1 MEYPV
6 IISGGGIIGCY
17 IHLRL
22 KQAGISSQIIEKG
35 LPASGS
41 VPNIRT
47 ISLNPSTYKLLL
59 EIGIELESK
68 SVETIKVL
76 DGGGSGKIQFK
87 AKEVNE
93 EALSH
98 VAMFNDLLEQIQDKA
113 SNAIQFESE
122 ITSISKLD
130 TLTKVSLNNNCEL
143 QTPLLIGSDGRN
155 SPVAQLSNFISKM
168 NDYKQTAFTFLVKEG
183 LDNNNSTASQIFS
196 DKGIFALMPIKHLK
210 ENMFSVVWSVPNEL
224 LKDMNKDNFVSKNID
239 AMTTKINSKITLES
253 DIISFPLS
261 NHHLDSY
268 MKEGIVVVGDA
279 AHSIHP
285 LAGQGINLG
294 FADADIL
301 CEEIIEAFK
310 KGYSIGSHR
319 VLKKYEIR
327 RKSINEIML
336 KAMDGFI
343 GLFGSSN
350 IYIKVLRNLGLN
362 IFNKISFMKVF
373 FINHASGSHKL

>member
-41 VPNIRT
+41 VANIRT

-122 ITSISKLD
+122 ITSISKLN

-224 LKDMNKDNFVSKNID
+224 LKDTNKDNFVSKNID

>member
-1 MEYPV
+1 MEHPV

-17 IHLRL
+17 VHLRL
-22 KQAGISSQIIEKG
+22 KQAGILSQVIEKG
-35 LPASGS
+35 SPLKVSS
-41 VPNIRT
+41 QNIRT

-59 EIGIELESK
+59 EIGIELESA
-68 SVETIKVL
+68 SVKTIKVS
-76 DGGGSGKIQFK
+76 DGDSSGRIQFT
-87 AKEVNE
+87 ADEVNE

-98 VAMFNDLLEQIQDKA
+98 VAMFDELLEKIQDKA
-113 SNAIQFESE
+113 LNAIKYESE

-130 TLTKVSLNNNCEL
+130 TLTKITLNNNSEL
-143 QTPLLIGSDGRN
+143 QTSLLIGSDGRN
-155 SPVAQLSNFISKM
+155 SPVAKLSNFVSKT
-168 NDYKQTAFTFLVKEG
+168 NDYKQTAFTFLAKEK
-183 LDNNNSTASQIFS
+183 LDHNNSTASQIFS
-196 DKGIFALMPIKHLK
+196 NKGIFALMPIKHLN

-224 LKDMNKDNFVSKNID
+224 LKDTNKDNFIAENID
-239 AMTTKINSKITLES
+239 AMTSKINSKITLES
-253 DIISFPLS
+253 NIISFPLS

-268 MKEGIVVVGDA
+268 MKEGVVVFGDA

-310 KGYSIGSHR
+310 KGYSIGSYR

-343 GLFGSSN
+343 GLFGSNN
-350 IYIKVLRNLGLN
+350 IYIKVLRGLGLKF
-362 IFNKISFMKVF
+362 FNKISFMKVF

>member
-1 MEYPV
+1 MEHPV

-17 IHLRL
+17 VHLRL
-22 KQAGISSQIIEKG
+22 KQAGILSQVIEKG
-35 LPASGS
+35 SPLKVSS
-41 VPNIRT
+41 QNIRT

-59 EIGIELESK
+59 EIGIELESA
-68 SVETIKVL
+68 SVKTIKVS
-76 DGGGSGKIQFK
+76 DGDSSGRIQFT
-87 AKEVNE
+87 ADEVNE
-93 EALSH
+93 KALSH
-98 VAMFNDLLEQIQDKA
+98 VAMFDELLEKIQDKA
-113 SNAIQFESE
+113 LNAIKYESE

-130 TLTKVSLNNNCEL
+130 TLTKITLNNNSEL
-143 QTPLLIGSDGRN
+143 QTSLLIGSDGRN
-155 SPVAQLSNFISKM
+155 SPVAKLSNFVSKT
-168 NDYKQTAFTFLVKEG
+168 NDYKQTAFTFLAKEKS
-183 LDNNNSTASQIFS
+183 DHNNSTASQIFS
-196 DKGIFALMPIKHLK
+196 NKGIFALMPIKHLN

-224 LKDMNKDNFVSKNID
+224 LKDTNKDNFIAENID
-239 AMTTKINSKITLES
+239 AMTSKINSKITLES
-253 DIISFPLS
+253 NIISFPLS

-268 MKEGIVVVGDA
+268 MKEGVVVVGDA

-310 KGYSIGSHR
+310 KGYSIGSYR

-343 GLFGSSN
+343 GLFGSNN
-350 IYIKVLRNLGLN
+350 IYIKVLRGLGLKF
-362 IFNKISFMKVF
+362 FNKISFMKVF

>member
-59 EIGIELESK
+59 EIGIELKSK

-98 VAMFNDLLEQIQDKA
+98 VVMFNDLLEQIQEKA
-113 SNAIQFESE
+113 INAIQFESE

-130 TLTKVSLNNNCEL
+130 TLTKISLNNNSKL

-155 SPVAQLSNFISKM
+155 SPVAQLSNFVSKM
-168 NDYKQTAFTFLVKEG
+168 NDYKQTAFTFLVKQG

-210 ENMFSVVWSVPNEL
+210 ENMFSVVWSVPNDL
-224 LKDMNKDNFVSKNID
+224 LKDTNKDNFVSENID
-239 AMTTKINSKITLES
+239 AMTTKINSKITLET
-253 DIISFPLS
+253 DIISFPLL

-336 KAMDGFI
+336 KAMDGFL

-362 IFNKISFMKVF
+362 IFNKLSFMKVF

>member
-1 MEYPV
+1 MEHPV

-17 IHLRL
+17 VHLRL
-22 KQAGISSQIIEKG
+22 KQAGILSQVIEKG
-35 LPASGS
+35 SPLKVSS
-41 VPNIRT
+41 QNIRT

-59 EIGIELESK
+59 EIGIELESA
-68 SVETIKVL
+68 SVKTIKVS
-76 DGGGSGKIQFK
+76 DGDSSGRIQFT
-87 AKEVNE
+87 ADEVNE

-98 VAMFNDLLEQIQDKA
+98 VAMFDELLEKIQDKA
-113 SNAIQFESE
+113 LNAIKYESE

-130 TLTKVSLNNNCEL
+130 TLTKITLNNNSEL
-143 QTPLLIGSDGRN
+143 QTSLLIGSDGRN
-155 SPVAQLSNFISKM
+155 SPVAKLSNFVSKT
-168 NDYKQTAFTFLVKEG
+168 NDYKQTAFTFLAKEKS
-183 LDNNNSTASQIFS
+183 DHNNSTASQIFS
-196 DKGIFALMPIKHLK
+196 NKGIFALMPIKHLN

-224 LKDMNKDNFVSKNID
+224 LKDTNKDNFIAENID

-253 DIISFPLS
+253 NIISFPLS

-268 MKEGIVVVGDA
+268 MKEGVVVVGDA

-310 KGYSIGSHR
+310 KGYSIGSYR

-343 GLFGSSN
+343 GLFGSNN
-350 IYIKVLRNLGLN
+350 IYIKVLRGLGLKF
-362 IFNKISFMKVF
+362 FNKISFMKVF

>member
-41 VPNIRT
+41 VANIRT

-224 LKDMNKDNFVSKNID
+224 LKDTNKDNFVSKNID

-301 CEEIIEAFK
+301 CEEIIKAFK

>member
-22 KQAGISSQIIEKG
+22 KQAGIPSQIIEKG
-35 LPASGS
+35 LPTSGS
-41 VPNIRT
+41 VTNIRT
-47 ISLNPSTYKLLL
+47 ISLNPSSYKLLL
-59 EIGIELESK
+59 EIGIELEST

-98 VAMFNDLLEQIQDKA
+98 VIMFNDLLEQIQDKA
-113 SNAIQFESE
+113 INAIQFESE

-130 TLTKVSLNNNCEL
+130 TLTKISLNNNSEL

-224 LKDMNKDNFVSKNID
+224 LKDTNKDNFVSKNID

>member
-224 LKDMNKDNFVSKNID
+224 LKDTNKDNFVSKNID

-336 KAMDGFI
+336 KAMDGFV

-362 IFNKISFMKVF
+362 IFNKLSFMKVF

>member
-1 MEYPV
+1 MEHPV

-17 IHLRL
+17 VHLRL
-22 KQAGISSQIIEKG
+22 KQAGILSQVIEKG
-35 LPASGS
+35 SPLKVSS
-41 VPNIRT
+41 QNIRT

-59 EIGIELESK
+59 EIGIELESA
-68 SVETIKVL
+68 SVKTIKVS
-76 DGGGSGKIQFK
+76 DGDSSGRIQFT
-87 AKEVNE
+87 ADEVNE

-98 VAMFNDLLEQIQDKA
+98 VAMFDELLEKIQDKA
-113 SNAIQFESE
+113 LNAIKYESE

-130 TLTKVSLNNNCEL
+130 TLTKITLNNNSEL
-143 QTPLLIGSDGRN
+143 QTSLLIGSDGRN
-155 SPVAQLSNFISKM
+155 SPVAKLSNFVSKT
-168 NDYKQTAFTFLVKEG
+168 NDYKQTAFTFLAKEK
-183 LDNNNSTASQIFS
+183 LDHNNSTASQIFS
-196 DKGIFALMPIKHLK
+196 NKGIFALMPIKHLN

-224 LKDMNKDNFVSKNID
+224 LKDTNKDNFIAENID
-239 AMTTKINSKITLES
+239 AMTSKINSKITLES
-253 DIISFPLS
+253 NIIRFPLS

-268 MKEGIVVVGDA
+268 MKEGVVVVGDA

-310 KGYSIGSHR
+310 KGYSIGSYR

-343 GLFGSSN
+343 GLFGSNN
-350 IYIKVLRNLGLN
+350 IYIKVLRGLGLKF
-362 IFNKISFMKVF
+362 FNKISFMKVF

>member
-1 MEYPV
+1 MEHPV

-17 IHLRL
+17 VHLRL
-22 KQAGISSQIIEKG
+22 KQAGILSQVIEKG
-35 LPASGS
+35 SPLKVSS
-41 VPNIRT
+41 QNIRT

-59 EIGIELESK
+59 EIGIELESA
-68 SVETIKVL
+68 SVKTIKVS
-76 DGGGSGKIQFK
+76 DGDSSGRIQFT
-87 AKEVNE
+87 ADEVNE

-98 VAMFNDLLEQIQDKA
+98 VAMFDELLEKIQDKA
-113 SNAIQFESE
+113 LNAIKYESE

-130 TLTKVSLNNNCEL
+130 TLTKITLNNNSEL
-143 QTPLLIGSDGRN
+143 QTSLLIGSDGRN
-155 SPVAQLSNFISKM
+155 SPVAKLSNFVSKT
-168 NDYKQTAFTFLVKEG
+168 NDYKQTAFTFLAKEK
-183 LDNNNSTASQIFS
+183 LDHNNSTASQIFS
-196 DKGIFALMPIKHLK
+196 NKGIFALMPIKHLN

-224 LKDMNKDNFVSKNID
+224 LKDTNKDNFIAENID
-239 AMTTKINSKITLES
+239 AMTSKINSKITLES
-253 DIISFPLS
+253 NIISFPLS

-268 MKEGIVVVGDA
+268 MKEGVVVVGDA

-310 KGYSIGSHR
+310 KGYSIGSYR

-343 GLFGSSN
+343 GLFGSNN
-350 IYIKVLRNLGLN
+350 IYIKVLRGLGLKF
-362 IFNKISFMKVF
+362 FNKISFMKVF

>member
-35 LPASGS
+35 LPTSGS
-41 VPNIRT
+41 VTNIRT
-47 ISLNPSTYKLLL
+47 ISLNPSSYKLLL
-59 EIGIELESK
+59 EIGIELQST

-87 AKEVNE
+87 AKEINE

-98 VAMFNDLLEQIQDKA
+98 VIMFNDLLEQIQNKA
-113 SNAIQFESE
+113 INAIQFESE

-130 TLTKVSLNNNCEL
+130 TLTKISLNNNSEL

-224 LKDMNKDNFVSKNID
+224 LKDTNKDNFVSKNID

>member
-35 LPASGS
+35 LPTSGS
-41 VPNIRT
+41 VTNIRT
-47 ISLNPSTYKLLL
+47 ISLNPSSYKLLL
-59 EIGIELESK
+59 EIGIELQST

-130 TLTKVSLNNNCEL
+130 TLTKISLNNNSEL

-224 LKDMNKDNFVSKNID
+224 LKDTNKDNFVSKNID

-350 IYIKVLRNLGLN
+350 IYIKVIRNLGLN

>member
-1 MEYPV
+1 MEHPV

-17 IHLRL
+17 VHLRL
-22 KQAGISSQIIEKG
+22 KQAGILSQVIEKG
-35 LPASGS
+35 SPLKVSS
-41 VPNIRT
+41 QNIRT

-59 EIGIELESK
+59 EIGIELESA
-68 SVETIKVL
+68 SVKTIKVS
-76 DGGGSGKIQFK
+76 DGDSSGRIQFT
-87 AKEVNE
+87 ADEVNE

-98 VAMFNDLLEQIQDKA
+98 VAMFDELLEKIQDKA
-113 SNAIQFESE
+113 LNAIKYESE

-130 TLTKVSLNNNCEL
+130 TLTKITLNNNSEL
-143 QTPLLIGSDGRN
+143 QTSLLIGSDGRN
-155 SPVAQLSNFISKM
+155 SPVAKLSNFVSKT
-168 NDYKQTAFTFLVKEG
+168 NDYKQTAFTFLAKEK

-196 DKGIFALMPIKHLK
+196 NKGIFALMPIKHLN

-224 LKDMNKDNFVSKNID
+224 LKDTNKDNFIAENID
-239 AMTTKINSKITLES
+239 AMTSKINSKITLES
-253 DIISFPLS
+253 NIISFPLS

-268 MKEGIVVVGDA
+268 MKEGVVVVGDA

-310 KGYSIGSHR
+310 KGYSIGSYR

-343 GLFGSSN
+343 GLFGSNN
-350 IYIKVLRNLGLN
+350 IYIKVLRGLGLKF
-362 IFNKISFMKVF
+362 FNKISFMKVF

>member
-41 VPNIRT
+41 VANIRT

-113 SNAIQFESE
+113 TNAIQFESE

-130 TLTKVSLNNNCEL
+130 TLTKISLNNNSEL

-224 LKDMNKDNFVSKNID
+224 LKDTNKDNFVSKNID
-239 AMTTKINSKITLES
+239 AMTTKINSKITLET

>member
-35 LPASGS
+35 LPTSGS
-41 VPNIRT
+41 VTNIRT
-47 ISLNPSTYKLLL
+47 ISLNPSSYKLLL
-59 EIGIELESK
+59 EIGIELQST

-93 EALSH
+93 EVLSH

-224 LKDMNKDNFVSKNID
+224 LKDTNKDNFVSENID
-239 AMTTKINSKITLES
+239 AMTTKINSKITLET
-253 DIISFPLS
+253 DIISFPLL

>member
-35 LPASGS
+35 LPTSGS
-41 VPNIRT
+41 VTNIRT
-47 ISLNPSTYKLLL
+47 ISLNPSSYKLLL
-59 EIGIELESK
+59 EIGIELEST

-98 VAMFNDLLEQIQDKA
+98 VIMFNDLLEQIQDKA
-113 SNAIQFESE
+113 INAIQFESE

-130 TLTKVSLNNNCEL
+130 TLTKISLNNNSEL

-155 SPVAQLSNFISKM
+155 SPVAQLSNFVSKM

-224 LKDMNKDNFVSKNID
+224 LKDTNKDNFVSENID
-239 AMTTKINSKITLES
+239 AMTTKINSKITLET

-336 KAMDGFI
+336 KAMDGFV

-362 IFNKISFMKVF
+362 IFNKLSFMKVF

>member
-41 VPNIRT
+41 VANIRT

-155 SPVAQLSNFISKM
+155 SPVAQLSNFVSKM
-168 NDYKQTAFTFLVKEG
+168 NDYKQTAFTFLVKQG

-224 LKDMNKDNFVSKNID
+224 LKDTNKDNFVSKNID

-301 CEEIIEAFK
+301 CEEIIKAFK

>member
-1 MEYPV
+1 MEHPV

-17 IHLRL
+17 VHLRL
-22 KQAGISSQIIEKG
+22 KQAGILSQVIEKG
-35 LPASGS
+35 SPLKVSS
-41 VPNIRT
+41 QNIRT

-59 EIGIELESK
+59 EIGIELESA
-68 SVETIKVL
+68 SVKTIKVS
-76 DGGGSGKIQFK
+76 DGDSSGRIQFT
-87 AKEVNE
+87 ADEVNE

-98 VAMFNDLLEQIQDKA
+98 VAMFDELLEKIQDKA
-113 SNAIQFESE
+113 LNAIKYESE

-130 TLTKVSLNNNCEL
+130 KLTKITLNNNSEL
-143 QTPLLIGSDGRN
+143 QTSLLIGSDGRN
-155 SPVAQLSNFISKM
+155 SPVAKLSNFVSKT
-168 NDYKQTAFTFLVKEG
+168 NDYKQTAFTFLAKEK
-183 LDNNNSTASQIFS
+183 LDHNNSTASQIFS
-196 DKGIFALMPIKHLK
+196 NKGIFALMPIKHLN

-224 LKDMNKDNFVSKNID
+224 LKDTNKDNFITENID
-239 AMTTKINSKITLES
+239 AMTSKINSKITLES
-253 DIISFPLS
+253 NIISFPLS

-268 MKEGIVVVGDA
+268 MKEGVVVVGDA

-310 KGYSIGSHR
+310 KGYSIGSYR

-343 GLFGSSN
+343 GLFGSNN
-350 IYIKVLRNLGLN
+350 IYIKVLRGLGLKF
-362 IFNKISFMKVF
+362 FNKISFMKVF

>member
-35 LPASGS
+35 LPTSGS
-41 VPNIRT
+41 VTNIRT
-47 ISLNPSTYKLLL
+47 ISLNPSSYKLLL
-59 EIGIELESK
+59 EIGIELQST

-98 VAMFNDLLEQIQDKA
+98 VVMFNDLLEQIQEKA
-113 SNAIQFESE
+113 INAIQFESE

-130 TLTKVSLNNNCEL
+130 TLTKISLNNNSEL

-155 SPVAQLSNFISKM
+155 SPVAQLSNFVSKM
-168 NDYKQTAFTFLVKEG
+168 NDYKQTAFTFLVKQG

-210 ENMFSVVWSVPNEL
+210 ENMFSVVWSVPNDL
-224 LKDMNKDNFVSKNID
+224 LKDTNKDNFVSENID
-239 AMTTKINSKITLES
+239 AMTTKINSKITLET

>member
-1 MEYPV
+1 MEHPV

-17 IHLRL
+17 VHLRL
-22 KQAGISSQIIEKG
+22 KQAGILSQVIEKG
-35 LPASGS
+35 SPLKVSS
-41 VPNIRT
+41 QNIRT

-59 EIGIELESK
+59 EIGIELESA
-68 SVETIKVL
+68 SVKTIKVS
-76 DGGGSGKIQFK
+76 DGDSSGRIQFT
-87 AKEVNE
+87 ADEVNE

-98 VAMFNDLLEQIQDKA
+98 VAMFDELLEKIQDKA
-113 SNAIQFESE
+113 LNAIKYESE

-130 TLTKVSLNNNCEL
+130 TLTKITLNNNSEL
-143 QTPLLIGSDGRN
+143 QTSLLIGSDGRN
-155 SPVAQLSNFISKM
+155 SPVAKLSNFVSKT
-168 NDYKQTAFTFLVKEG
+168 NDYKQTAFTFLAKEKS
-183 LDNNNSTASQIFS
+183 DHNNSTASQIFS
-196 DKGIFALMPIKHLK
+196 NKGIFALMPIKHIN

-224 LKDMNKDNFVSKNID
+224 LKDTNKDNFIAENID
-239 AMTTKINSKITLES
+239 AMTSKINSKITLES
-253 DIISFPLS
+253 NIISFPLS

-268 MKEGIVVVGDA
+268 MKEGVVVVGDA

-310 KGYSIGSHR
+310 KGYSIGSYR

-343 GLFGSSN
+343 GLFGSNN
-350 IYIKVLRNLGLN
+350 IYIKVLRGLGLKF
-362 IFNKISFMKVF
+362 FNKISFMKVF

>member
-41 VPNIRT
+41 VANIRT

-130 TLTKVSLNNNCEL
+130 TLTKISLNNNSEL

-155 SPVAQLSNFISKM
+155 SPVAQLSNFVSKM
-168 NDYKQTAFTFLVKEG
+168 NDYKQTAFTFLVKQG

-224 LKDMNKDNFVSKNID
+224 LKDTNKDNFVSKNID

-301 CEEIIEAFK
+301 CEEIIKAFK

>member
-41 VPNIRT
+41 VANIRT

-224 LKDMNKDNFVSKNID
+224 LKDTNKDNFVSKNID
-239 AMTTKINSKITLES
+239 AMTTKINSKIALES

>member
-35 LPASGS
+35 LPTSGS
-41 VPNIRT
+41 VTNIRT
-47 ISLNPSTYKLLL
+47 ISLNPSSYKLLL
-59 EIGIELESK
+59 EIGIELQST

-93 EALSH
+93 EVLSH

-130 TLTKVSLNNNCEL
+130 TLTKISLNNNSEL

-224 LKDMNKDNFVSKNID
+224 LKDTNKDNFVSKNID

>member
-1 MEYPV
+1 MEHPV

-17 IHLRL
+17 VHLRL
-22 KQAGISSQIIEKG
+22 KQAGILSQVIEKG
-35 LPASGS
+35 SPLKVSS
-41 VPNIRT
+41 QNIRT

-59 EIGIELESK
+59 EIGIELESA
-68 SVETIKVL
+68 SVKTIKVS
-76 DGGGSGKIQFK
+76 DGDSSGRIQFT
-87 AKEVNE
+87 ADEVNE
-93 EALSH
+93 KALSH
-98 VAMFNDLLEQIQDKA
+98 VAMFDELLEKIQDKA
-113 SNAIQFESE
+113 LNAIKYESE

-130 TLTKVSLNNNCEL
+130 TLTKITLNNNSEL
-143 QTPLLIGSDGRN
+143 QTSLLIGSDGRN
-155 SPVAQLSNFISKM
+155 SPVAKLSNFVSKT
-168 NDYKQTAFTFLVKEG
+168 NDYKQTAFTFLAKEKS
-183 LDNNNSTASQIFS
+183 DHNNSTASQIFS
-196 DKGIFALMPIKHLK
+196 NKGIFALMPIKHLN

-224 LKDMNKDNFVSKNID
+224 LKDTNKDNFIAENID
-239 AMTTKINSKITLES
+239 AMTSKINLKITLES
-253 DIISFPLS
+253 NIISFPLS

-268 MKEGIVVVGDA
+268 MKEGVVVVGDA

-310 KGYSIGSHR
+310 KGYSIGSYR

-343 GLFGSSN
+343 GLFGSNN
-350 IYIKVLRNLGLN
+350 IYIKVLRGLGLKF
-362 IFNKISFMKVF
+362 FNKISFMKVF

>member
-22 KQAGISSQIIEKG
+22 KQAGIPSQIIEKG
-35 LPASGS
+35 LPTSGS
-41 VPNIRT
+41 VTNIRT
-47 ISLNPSTYKLLL
+47 ISLNPSSYKLLL
-59 EIGIELESK
+59 EIGIELEST

-98 VAMFNDLLEQIQDKA
+98 VVMFNDLLEQIQEKA
-113 SNAIQFESE
+113 INAIQFESE

-130 TLTKVSLNNNCEL
+130 TLTKISLNNNSEL

-155 SPVAQLSNFISKM
+155 SPVAQLSNFVSKM

-224 LKDMNKDNFVSKNID
+224 LKDTNKDNFVSKNID

-301 CEEIIEAFK
+301 CEEIIKAFK

>member
-35 LPASGS
+35 LPTSGS
-41 VPNIRT
+41 VTNIRT
-47 ISLNPSTYKLLL
+47 ISLNPSSYKLLL
-59 EIGIELESK
+59 EIGIELESA

-87 AKEVNE
+87 AKEINE

-98 VAMFNDLLEQIQDKA
+98 VIMFNDLLEQIQNKA
-113 SNAIQFESE
+113 TNAIQFESE

-130 TLTKVSLNNNCEL
+130 TLTKISLNNNSEL

-155 SPVAQLSNFISKM
+155 SPVAQLSNFVSKM

-210 ENMFSVVWSVPNEL
+210 ENMFSVVWSVPNDL
-224 LKDMNKDNFVSKNID
+224 LKDTNKDNFVSENID
-239 AMTTKINSKITLES
+239 AMTTKINSKITLET
-253 DIISFPLS
+253 DIISFPLL

-336 KAMDGFI
+336 KAMDGFL

-362 IFNKISFMKVF
+362 IFNKLSFMKVF

>member
-41 VPNIRT
+41 VANIRT

-130 TLTKVSLNNNCEL
+130 TLTKISLNNNSEL

-224 LKDMNKDNFVSKNID
+224 LKDTNKDNFVSENID
-239 AMTTKINSKITLES
+239 AMTTKINSKITLET
-253 DIISFPLS
+253 DIISFPLL

-336 KAMDGFI
+336 KAMDGFL

-362 IFNKISFMKVF
+362 IFNKLSFMKIF

>member
-41 VPNIRT
+41 VANIRT

-224 LKDMNKDNFVSKNID
+224 LKDTNKDNFVSKNID
-239 AMTTKINSKITLES
+239 AMTTKINSKITLKS

>member
-93 EALSH
+93 EVLSH

-224 LKDMNKDNFVSKNID
+224 LKDTNKDNFVSKNID

-362 IFNKISFMKVF
+362 IFNKLSFMKVF

>member
-41 VPNIRT
+41 VANIRT

-210 ENMFSVVWSVPNEL
+210 ENMFSVVWSIPNEL
-224 LKDMNKDNFVSKNID
+224 LKDTNKDNFVSKNID

-301 CEEIIEAFK
+301 CEEIIKAFK

>member
-1 MEYPV
+1 MEHPV

-17 IHLRL
+17 VHLRL
-22 KQAGISSQIIEKG
+22 KQAGILSQVIEKG
-35 LPASGS
+35 SPLKVSS
-41 VPNIRT
+41 QNIRT

-59 EIGIELESK
+59 EIGIELESA
-68 SVETIKVL
+68 SVKTIKVS
-76 DGGGSGKIQFK
+76 DGDSSGRIQFT
-87 AKEVNE
+87 ADEVNE

-98 VAMFNDLLEQIQDKA
+98 VAMFDELLEKIQDKA
-113 SNAIQFESE
+113 LNAINYESE

-130 TLTKVSLNNNCEL
+130 TLTKITLNNNSEL
-143 QTPLLIGSDGRN
+143 QTSLLIGSDGRN
-155 SPVAQLSNFISKM
+155 SPVAKLSNFVSKT
-168 NDYKQTAFTFLVKEG
+168 NDYKQTAFTFLAKEK
-183 LDNNNSTASQIFS
+183 LDHNNSTASQIFS
-196 DKGIFALMPIKHLK
+196 NKGIFALMPIKHLN

-224 LKDMNKDNFVSKNID
+224 LKDTNKDNFIAENID
-239 AMTTKINSKITLES
+239 AMTSKINSKITLES
-253 DIISFPLS
+253 NIISFPLS

-268 MKEGIVVVGDA
+268 MKEGVVVVGDA

-310 KGYSIGSHR
+310 KGYSIGSYR

-343 GLFGSSN
+343 GLFGSNN
-350 IYIKVLRNLGLN
+350 IYIKVLRGLGLKF
-362 IFNKISFMKVF
+362 FNKISFMKVF

>member
-1 MEYPV
+1 MEHPV

-17 IHLRL
+17 VHLRL
-22 KQAGISSQIIEKG
+22 KQAGILSQVIEKG
-35 LPASGS
+35 SPLKVSS
-41 VPNIRT
+41 QNIRT

-59 EIGIELESK
+59 EIGIELESA
-68 SVETIKVL
+68 SVKTIKVS
-76 DGGGSGKIQFK
+76 DGDSSGRIQFT
-87 AKEVNE
+87 ADEVNE
-93 EALSH
+93 EVLSH
-98 VAMFNDLLEQIQDKA
+98 VAMFDELLEKIQDKA
-113 SNAIQFESE
+113 LNAIKYESE

-130 TLTKVSLNNNCEL
+130 TLTKITLNNNSEL
-143 QTPLLIGSDGRN
+143 QTSLLIGSDGRN
-155 SPVAQLSNFISKM
+155 SPVAKLSNFVSKT
-168 NDYKQTAFTFLVKEG
+168 NDYKQTAFTFLAKEK
-183 LDNNNSTASQIFS
+183 LDHNNSTASQIFS
-196 DKGIFALMPIKHLK
+196 NKGIFALMPIKHLN

-224 LKDMNKDNFVSKNID
+224 LKDTNKDNFIAENID
-239 AMTTKINSKITLES
+239 AMTSKINSKITLES
-253 DIISFPLS
+253 NIISFPLS

-268 MKEGIVVVGDA
+268 MKEGVVVVGDA

-310 KGYSIGSHR
+310 KGYSIGSYR

-343 GLFGSSN
+343 GLFGSNN
-350 IYIKVLRNLGLN
+350 IYIKVLRGLGLKF
-362 IFNKISFMKVF
+362 FNKISFMKVF

>member
-1 MEYPV
+1 MEHPV

-17 IHLRL
+17 VHLRL
-22 KQAGISSQIIEKG
+22 KQAGILSQVIEKG
-35 LPASGS
+35 SPLKVSS
-41 VPNIRT
+41 QNIRT

-59 EIGIELESK
+59 EIGIELESA
-68 SVETIKVL
+68 SVKTIKVS
-76 DGGGSGKIQFK
+76 DGDSSGRIQFT
-87 AKEVNE
+87 ADEVNE

-98 VAMFNDLLEQIQDKA
+98 VAMFDELLEKIQDKA
-113 SNAIQFESE
+113 LNAIKYESK

-130 TLTKVSLNNNCEL
+130 TLTKITLNNNSEL
-143 QTPLLIGSDGRN
+143 QTSLLIGSDGRN
-155 SPVAQLSNFISKM
+155 SPVAKLSNFVSKT
-168 NDYKQTAFTFLVKEG
+168 NDYKQTAFTFLAKEKS
-183 LDNNNSTASQIFS
+183 DHNNSTASQIFS
-196 DKGIFALMPIKHLK
+196 NKGIFALMPIKHLN

-224 LKDMNKDNFVSKNID
+224 LKDTNKDNFIAENID
-239 AMTTKINSKITLES
+239 AMTSKINSKITLES
-253 DIISFPLS
+253 NIISFPLS

-268 MKEGIVVVGDA
+268 MKEGVVVVGDA

-310 KGYSIGSHR
+310 KGYSIGSYR

-343 GLFGSSN
+343 GLFGSNN
-350 IYIKVLRNLGLN
+350 IYIKVLRGLGLKF
-362 IFNKISFMKVF
+362 FNKISFMKVF

>member
-93 EALSH
+93 EVLSH

-210 ENMFSVVWSVPNEL
+210 ENMFSVVWSVPNDL
-224 LKDMNKDNFVSKNID
+224 LKDTNKDNFVSENID

>member
-35 LPASGS
+35 LPTSGS
-41 VPNIRT
+41 VTNIRT
-47 ISLNPSTYKLLL
+47 ISLNPSSYKLLL
-59 EIGIELESK
+59 EIGIELQST

-224 LKDMNKDNFVSKNID
+224 LKDTNKDNFVSENID

-301 CEEIIEAFK
+301 CEEIIKAFK

>member
-35 LPASGS
+35 LPTSGS
-41 VPNIRT
+41 VTNIRT
-47 ISLNPSTYKLLL
+47 ISLNPSSYKLLL
-59 EIGIELESK
+59 EIGIELEST

-98 VAMFNDLLEQIQDKA
+98 VVMFYDLLEQIQDKA
-113 SNAIQFESE
+113 INAIQFESE

-130 TLTKVSLNNNCEL
+130 TLTKISLNNNSEL

-224 LKDMNKDNFVSKNID
+224 LKDTNKDNFVSENID
-239 AMTTKINSKITLES
+239 AMTTKINSKITLET
-253 DIISFPLS
+253 DIISFPLL

-336 KAMDGFI
+336 KAMDGFV

-362 IFNKISFMKVF
+362 IFNKLSFMKVF